1 MEYDFESNRK
11 IAESIAISPWNG
23 RHWIIFFTVSVSFLM
38 WGVAL
43 SIAPLITTWYFVP
56 ASAYYLI
63 IGAAPAGLLAGN
75 LIMGVISD
83 RTGRKRSYLITLI
96 LTVAGLAGIGI
107 TYNYI
112 AIIVFV
118 FIAEFG
124 LGGDETVSLSLM
136 AEHFPSRY
144 RGPAMVESSNMA
156 NIGITLMAGI
166 FLLLS
171 NSIFIQKIALVC
183 IAIIGGSISMLARY
197 RIRESLLWENRKNIH
212 PAQLNIKN
220 ATKFIALSLMGIAI
234 IVGFAFSDLV
244 LGPLHFPR
252 YTDLIIFFSVLAES
266 ISGVAGGFIMGR
278 SDRKALSIIGF
289 SGLLGSWMVLLLF
302 FNDVI
307 SNLYL
312 LLAMLAVSSVF
323 GEIAWASRELLE
335 PENFTSRYRGRGV
348 GGVRLTG
355 YTLYIAFIFILAN
368 ATVGLYAWFILIV
381 YLAGFAGGVV
391 YLIYGHE
398 TNNSHVI

>member
-1 MEYDFESNRK
+1 MEYDLESNRK
-11 IAESIAISPWNG
+11 IAQSIATSPWNG

-38 WGVAL
+38 WGVTL

-56 ASAYYLI
+56 AFAYYPI
-63 IGAAPAGLLAGN
+63 IGAAPAGLLTGN
-75 LIMGVISD
+75 IVMGIISD
-83 RTGRKRSYLITLI
+83 RTGRRRSYLITLF
-96 LTVAGLAGIGI
+96 LTVAGLAGIGF
-107 TYNYI
+107 TYNYVALI
-112 AIIVFV
+112 AFV

-136 AEHFPSRY
+136 SEYFPSRY
-144 RGPAMVESSNMA
+144 RGTAIVESSNMA

-171 NSIFIQKIALVC
+171 SSIFVQKIALVS
-183 IAIIGGSISMLARY
+183 IAMIGGAISLLARH
-197 RIRESLLWENRKNIH
+197 RIKESILWENRKNIYR
-212 PAQLNIKN
+212 AQFHFRG
-220 ATKFIALSLMGIAI
+220 AMKFIAISLMGIAI

-244 LGPLHFPR
+244 LGPFHFPE

-266 ISGVAGGFIMGR
+266 ITGVLGGFIIGR
-278 SDRKALSIIGF
+278 SGRKIISMIGF
-289 SGLLGSWMVLLLF
+289 SGLLGSWIVLLLF

-312 LLAMLAVSSVF
+312 LLAMLAISSVF

-348 GGVRLTG
+348 GSVRLTG
-355 YTLYIAFIFILAN
+355 YTLYIAFIFILAS
-368 ATVGLYAWFILIV
+368 ASIDLYAWFILIV
-381 YLAGFAGGVV
+381 YVAGFAGGML
-391 YLIYGHE
+391 YLLYGLE
-398 TNNSHVI
+398 TKDSYVI

>member
-1 MEYDFESNRK
+1 MEYDTENNIK
-11 IAESIAISPWNG
+11 IADYIATSPWDS
-23 RHWIIFFTVSVSFLM
+23 RHWTIFFTVSVSFLM

-56 ASAYYLI
+56 TSAYYLI
-63 IGAAPAGLLAGN
+63 IGAAPAGLMTGN
-75 LIMGVISD
+75 IVMGILSD
-83 RTGRKRSYLITLI
+83 KTGRKKSYLITLM

-112 AIIVFV
+112 ALIVLVFV
-118 FIAEFG
+118 AEFG

-136 AEHFPSRY
+136 SEYFPARY
-144 RGPAMVESSNMA
+144 RGAAIVESSNMA

-171 NSIFIQKIALVC
+171 SSIFVQKIALVC
-183 IAIIGGSISMLARY
+183 IAIIGGMISLLARY
-197 RIRESLLWENRKNIH
+197 RIKESLLWKKRKNIYQ
-212 PAQLNIKN
+212 AQFNIKD
-220 ATKFIALSLMGIAI
+220 AIKVIALSLMGIAI

-244 LGPLHFPR
+244 LGPFHFPQ

-266 ISGVAGGFIMGR
+266 ITGVAGGFIIGR
-278 SDRKALSIIGF
+278 SGRKTISMIGF
-289 SGLLGSWMVLLLF
+289 SGLLGSWMILLLF

-312 LLAMLAVSSVF
+312 LLIMLAISSVF

-348 GGVRLTG
+348 GGVRLAG
-355 YTLYIAFIFILAN
+355 YTLYIAFIFILVN
-368 ATVGLYAWFILIV
+368 ATVSLYAWFILMV
-381 YLAGFAGGVV
+381 YLAGFIGGLI
-391 YLIYGHE
+391 YLIYGRE
-398 TNNSHVI
+398 TKSSHVI